1 MSIEP
6 NRPLLIMI
14 AHERPDRLSQ
24 VTQVV
29 TKLGHQVI
37 ERAIGIVE
45 VGRATIEAQPDVAIV
60 IVGPDSELQALRS
73 IDRIVKEAA
82 CPVIAILDVH
92 DRAFI
97 NEAAKRGIFAYIADG
112 DDPDELQ
119 SSIDIVLRRFAEYH
133 ALEGAFGRRAITERA
148 KGILM
153 ERHRIDEQAAFNMLR
168 DHARRHNR
176 KMVDLAEEIVST
188 HQLLPGTQQPAAP
201 GWSDD
206 AE

>member
-1 MSIEP
+1 MEVD
-6 NRPLLIMI
+6 RPLVILI
-14 AHERPDRLSQ
+14 AHERADRLAQ
-24 VTQVV
+24 VTRVV
-29 TKLGHQVI
+29 TELGHQVI
-37 ERAIGIVE
+37 ERTIGIID
-45 VGRATIEAQPDVAIV
+45 VGRATIEARPDVAIV

-82 CPVIAILDVH
+82 CPVIAILDVQ
-92 DRAFI
+92 DREFI

-112 DDPDELQ
+112 EDPEELQ

-133 ALEGAFGRRAITERA
+133 ALEGAFGRRAVTERA

-153 ERHRIDEQAAFNMLR
+153 ERHGMDEQAAFNMLR

-188 HQLLPGTQQPAAP
+188 HQLLPGTARSGAQGRP
-201 GWSDD
+201 DD
-206 AE
+206 LE